1 MIQGFFIGLLLAV
14 SIAVIAC
21 LSMTY
26 IIDKKIKKIKD
37 DDFGFDEQDI
47 Y

>member
-1 MIQGFFIGLLLAV
+1 MIQGFFIGILLMV
-14 SIAVIAC
+14 VIAVIVC

-37 DDFGFDEQDI
+37 EDFGFDEQDI

>member
-14 SIAVIAC
+14 VITVIAC

-26 IIDKKIKKIKD
+26 IIDKKIKKID
-37 DDFGFDEQDI
+37 DDYFEFDERDL

>member
-1 MIQGFFIGLLLAV
+1 MIQGFFIGILLMV
-14 SIAVIAC
+14 VITVIAC

-26 IIDKKIKKIKD
+26 IIDRKIKKIKD
-37 DDFGFDEQDI
+37 EDFGFDERDI

>member
-1 MIQGFFIGLLLAV
+1 MIQGFFIGVLLIV
-14 SIAVIAC
+14 IVTVIAC

>member
-1 MIQGFFIGLLLAV
+1 MIQGFFIGILLMV
-14 SIAVIAC
+14 VITVIAC

-26 IIDKKIKKIKD
+26 IIDRKIKKIKD
-37 DDFGFDEQDI
+37 EDFGFDDRDI

>member
-14 SIAVIAC
+14 VITVTAC

-37 DDFGFDEQDI
+37 EDFGFDERDI

>member
-1 MIQGFFIGLLLAV
+1 MIQGFFIGLLITV
-14 SIAVIAC
+14 EIAVIAC

-37 DDFGFDEQDI
+37 EDFGFDEQDI

>member
-26 IIDKKIKKIKD
+26 IIDKKIKEMND
-37 DDFGFDEQDI
+37 EDFGFNEQDI